1 MVSLKVIMELKL
13 ILSKDGSHTIYR
25 EDIDETYH
33 SRHGAIQEALHVF
46 IDKGLKEVEKSK
58 KEITIL
64 EVGFGTG
71 LNALLTCL
79 NSKSSINYIGL
90 EAFPLKNTVLDALN
104 YNTTVIGY
112 NSQEIFNS
120 IHNAPWETQYPITN
134 FFSINKIEKEI
145 QKFEIQQPIDLVY
158 FDAFGP
164 NSQPEMWDI
173 SIFEKLYKAMSSS
186 GVFVTYCA
194 KGQVRRDL
202 EKVGFVME
210 RLEGPPGK
218 REMLRGIKL

>member
-1 MVSLKVIMELKL
+1 MDVKL
-13 ILSKDGSHTIYR
+13 IISKDGSHTLYR
-25 EDIDETYH
+25 KDIDETYH
-33 SRHGAIQEALHVF
+33 SRHGAIQEAQHVF
-46 IDKGLKEVEKSK
+46 IDMGLKEVEKSK
-58 KEITIL
+58 KEINIL

-79 NSKSSINYIGL
+79 NSTSKINYIGL
-90 EAFPLKNTVLDALN
+90 ESFPLQDKVLGGLN
-104 YNTTVIGY
+104 YDTTVIGN

-120 IHNAPWETQYPITN
+120 IHDAPWETQSPITSL
-134 FFSINKIEKEI
+134 FSINKIENEI
-145 QKFEIQQPIDLVY
+145 QKFGIPQSIDLVY
-158 FDAFGP
+158 YDAFGP
-164 NSQPEMWDI
+164 NSQAEMWDI

-202 EKVGFVME
+202 KSVGFTME

-218 REMLRGIKL
+218 REMLRGRKL

>member
-1 MVSLKVIMELKL
+1 MDVKL
-13 ILSKDGSHTIYR
+13 IISKDGSHTLYR
-25 EDIDETYH
+25 KDIDETYH
-33 SRHGAIQEALHVF
+33 SRHGAIQEAQHVF
-46 IDKGLKEVEKSK
+46 IDMGLKEVEKSK
-58 KEITIL
+58 KEINIL

-79 NSKSSINYIGL
+79 NSTSKINYIGL
-90 EAFPLKNTVLDALN
+90 ESFPLQDKVLGGLN
-104 YNTTVIGY
+104 YDTTVIGN

-120 IHNAPWETQYPITN
+120 IHDAPWETQYPITSL
-134 FFSINKIEKEI
+134 FSINKIENEI
-145 QKFEIQQPIDLVY
+145 QKFGIPQSIDLVY
-158 FDAFGP
+158 YDAFGP
-164 NSQPEMWDI
+164 NSQAEMWDI

-202 EKVGFVME
+202 KSVGFTME

-218 REMLRGIKL
+218 REMLRGRKL